1 MTTINR
7 IKLLPCPHYGHNDN
21 LVLSETNVY
30 YVECVIC
37 GDYGPGA
44 ETEQA
49 AIEAWNKRTEQ
60 DANDVVLM
68 KKALLS
74 VEWINPLSS
83 VEYSPEH
90 DWCPWCH
97 RELKIGHSKN
107 CPRQIALGISYE
119 SPASDSMRKLAEKVV
134 EWEKQ
139 NPARTIPDLAADD
152 LAASVAGVADIPA
165 RREEDDLNKLD
176 EA

>member
-1 MTTINR
+1 MTTIREQLEELLGQVKFDFPGDIELQGMVAR
-7 IKLLPCPHYGHNDN
+7 IIDAVDEFCEDTND
-21 LVLSETNVY
+21 
-30 YVECVIC
+30 
-37 GDYGPGA
+37 
-44 ETEQA
+44 A
-49 AIEAWNKRTEQ
+49 A
-60 DANDVVLM
+60 LM